1 MDSYKGTG
9 FRNGFFGVSL
19 VRAYFDDISKKSL
32 WFSLVSYFG
41 LVLERP

>member
-19 VRAYFDDISKKSL
+19 VRAYFDDISKSL